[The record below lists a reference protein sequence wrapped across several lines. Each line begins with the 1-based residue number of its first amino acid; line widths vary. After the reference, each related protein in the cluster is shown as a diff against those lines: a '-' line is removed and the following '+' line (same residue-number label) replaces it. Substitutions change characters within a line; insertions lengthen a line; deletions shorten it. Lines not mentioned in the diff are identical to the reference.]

1 MNVARLIANAIGVE
15 PTRTQAL
22 GGGCVGEVYRLD
34 FADGDSLVAKVDRAT
49 EGKLHIEGFM
59 LEFLAP
65 HLPVPEVVHAA
76 PDLLVMRFVDGGSS
90 FSASAEEHAAE
101 LLANLHGVSAEGFGF
116 DRDTLIGGLH
126 QPNPR
131 SSAWLPFFAEHR
143 LSSMAAEAH
152 AHGRLSASLRARVD
166 ALAAKLSELLGEP
179 AAPALLHG
187 DVWSG
192 NVLARGNRITAFLDP
207 AIYFGHPEVEL
218 AFITMFRTFGER
230 FFAAYE
236 EVRQVDPGFMEERRH
251 VYNLYPYLVHVRL
264 FGGSYV
270 ASVEGILSRFDC

>member
-1 MNVARLIANAIGVE
+1 
-15 PTRTQAL
+15 
-22 GGGCVGEVYRLD
+22 
-34 FADGDSLVAKVDRAT
+34 
-49 EGKLHIEGFM
+49 
-59 LEFLAP
+59 
-65 HLPVPEVVHAA
+65 
-76 PDLLVMRFVDGGSS
+76 
-90 FSASAEEHAAE
+90 
-101 LLANLHGVSAEGFGF
+101 
-116 DRDTLIGGLH
+116 
-126 QPNPR
+126 
-131 SSAWLPFFAEHR
+131 
-143 LSSMAAEAH
+143 
-152 AHGRLSASLRARVD
+152 
-166 ALAAKLSELLGEP
+166 LAAKLSELLGEP